1 MEQYLAQFHSGSVA
15 YTILL
20 YATVIAIGITLG
32 KVKVFG
38 ISIGV
43 TFVLFAGIVA
53 GHFGFVVDTAISH
66 FIKEFGLILFVFSI
80 GLQVGPSFFSS
91 FKKDGMMMNLLA
103 TSLILLN
110 VVVVVVLFYVFTP
123 NVTMPSLTGIMSGA
137 VTNTPGLGAA
147 QEALRQLFDAGKIDE
162 IPQIALGYAVA
173 YPFGVLGVILT
184 MILIRFIFR
193 INLEKENEKL
203 TAQSDSAEKPEPFSV
218 VFTSEVLNNKT
229 IEDIR
234 NLIGRQFII
243 SRLKRNNQYFTPHA
257 DTVLQQDDVV
267 KIVASLADEEAII
280 SFMGRKTDIDWQE
293 SESVLVS
300 RRIIVTQDNINGK
313 TLAKL
318 RLHSIY
324 NVNVTRVSRSGIDL
338 MATPNLAL
346 HVGDRVMVVG
356 ELTDICRVERL
367 LGNTLQ
373 KLNEPPIA
381 TIFIGIV
388 LGILFGSI
396 PFAFPGIPMPVKF
409 GLAGG
414 PLIIAILIGRF
425 GPKFNMV
432 TYTTQSA
439 NLMLREVGISLFLAS
454 VGIEAGRSFV
464 DTVFSSNGLLWLAFG
479 VLITFIPMMSISIF
493 ARKKMKMNYFSIVGL
508 LAGSSTNP
516 PALAYANSI
525 APNDEPAVAYSTVY
539 PLTMFLRILIA
550 QLMILIFI

>member
-110 VVVVVVLFYVFTP
+110 VVVVVVLFYIFAP

-203 TAQSDSAEKPEPFSV
+203 TSQSDSAEKPEPFSV

-324 NVNVTRVSRSGIDL
+324 NVNVTRVNRSGIDL

-367 LGNTLQ
+367 LGNTLK

>member
-43 TFVLFAGIVA
+43 TFVLFAGIIA
-53 GHFGFVVDTAISH
+53 GHFGFVVDTVISH

-110 VVVVVVLFYVFTP
+110 VVVVVVLFYIFTP

-203 TAQSDSAEKPEPFSV
+203 TSQSDSAEKPEPFSV

-324 NVNVTRVSRSGIDL
+324 NVNVTRVNRSGIDL

-367 LGNTLQ
+367 LGNTLK

-493 ARKKMKMNYFSIVGL
+493 ARKKMKMNYFSIIGV

>member
-38 ISIGV
+38 ISIDV

-103 TSLILLN
+103 ASLILLN

-203 TAQSDSAEKPEPFSV
+203 TSQSDSAEKPEPFSV

-324 NVNVTRVSRSGIDL
+324 NVNVTRVNRSGIDL

-367 LGNTLQ
+367 LGNTLK

>member
-103 TSLILLN
+103 ASLILLN

-123 NVTMPSLTGIMSGA
+123 KVTMPSLTGIMSGA

-324 NVNVTRVSRSGIDL
+324 NVNVTRVNRSGIDL

-367 LGNTLQ
+367 LGNTLK

-425 GPKFNMV
+425 GHKFNMV

-493 ARKKMKMNYFSIVGL
+493 ARKKMKMNYFSIIGL

-525 APNDEPAVAYSTVY
+525 APNDEPAVGLV
-539 PLTMFLRILIA
+539 LRSRKN
-550 QLMILIFI
+550 

>member
-103 TSLILLN
+103 ASLILLN
-110 VVVVVVLFYVFTP
+110 VVVVVVLFYIFTP

-324 NVNVTRVSRSGIDL
+324 NVNVTRVNRSGIDL

-367 LGNTLQ
+367 LGNTLK

-425 GPKFNMV
+425 GPQFNMV

-439 NLMLREVGISLFLAS
+439 NLMLREVGIALFLAS

>member
-103 TSLILLN
+103 ASLILLN

-123 NVTMPSLTGIMSGA
+123 KVTMPSLTGIMSGA

-324 NVNVTRVSRSGIDL
+324 NVNVTRVNRSGIDL

-367 LGNTLQ
+367 LGNTLK

-425 GPKFNMV
+425 GHKFNMV

-525 APNDEPAVAYSTVY
+525 APNDEPAVGLV
-539 PLTMFLRILIA
+539 LRSRKN
-550 QLMILIFI
+550 

>member
-110 VVVVVVLFYVFTP
+110 VVVVVVLFYIFTP

-324 NVNVTRVSRSGIDL
+324 NVNITRVNRSGIDL

-367 LGNTLQ
+367 LGNTLK

-414 PLIIAILIGRF
+414 PLIIAILIVRF

-493 ARKKMKMNYFSIVGL
+493 ARKKMKMNYFSIIGV

>member
-103 TSLILLN
+103 ASLILLN
-110 VVVVVVLFYVFTP
+110 VVVVVVLFYIFAP

-162 IPQIALGYAVA
+162 IPQVALGYAVA

-243 SRLKRNNQYFTPHA
+243 SRLKRNSQYFTPHA

-324 NVNVTRVSRSGIDL
+324 NVNITRVNRSGIDL

-367 LGNTLQ
+367 LGNTLK

>member
-43 TFVLFAGIVA
+43 TFVLFAGIIA

-324 NVNVTRVSRSGIDL
+324 NVNVTRVNRSGIDL

-367 LGNTLQ
+367 LGNTLK

-464 DTVFSSNGLLWLAFG
+464 DTVFSSNGLLWLVFG

>member
-43 TFVLFAGIVA
+43 TFVLFAGIIA

-193 INLEKENEKL
+193 INLEKENEQL
-203 TAQSDSAEKPEPFSV
+203 TSQSDSAEKPEPFSV

-324 NVNVTRVSRSGIDL
+324 NVNVTRVNRSGIDL

-367 LGNTLQ
+367 LGNTLK

>member
-103 TSLILLN
+103 ASLILLN

-324 NVNVTRVSRSGIDL
+324 NVNVTRVNRSGIDL

-367 LGNTLQ
+367 LGNTLK

-425 GPKFNMV
+425 GPQFNMV

>member
-324 NVNVTRVSRSGIDL
+324 NVNVTRVNRSGIDL

-367 LGNTLQ
+367 LGNTLK

-439 NLMLREVGISLFLAS
+439 NLMLREVGIALFLAS

-464 DTVFSSNGLLWLAFG
+464 DTVFSSNGLLWLVFG

>member
-43 TFVLFAGIVA
+43 TFVLFAGIIA

-110 VVVVVVLFYVFTP
+110 VVVVVVLFYIFAP

-324 NVNVTRVSRSGIDL
+324 NVNVTRVNRSGIDL

-367 LGNTLQ
+367 LGNTLK

-464 DTVFSSNGLLWLAFG
+464 DTVFSSNGLLWLVFG

>member
-103 TSLILLN
+103 ASLILLN
-110 VVVVVVLFYVFTP
+110 VVVVVVLFYIFTP

-257 DTVLQQDDVV
+257 DTVLQQDGVV

-324 NVNVTRVSRSGIDL
+324 NVNVTRVNRSGIDL

-367 LGNTLQ
+367 LGNTLK

-396 PFAFPGIPMPVKF
+396 PFG
-409 GLAGG
+409 
-414 PLIIAILIGRF
+414 
-425 GPKFNMV
+425 
-432 TYTTQSA
+432 
-439 NLMLREVGISLFLAS
+439 
-454 VGIEAGRSFV
+454 GRSSDYRHTYRTFRAQIQYGNIHHTECQPYVARSRYLAVPCQCRHRSRQKFCRYRIFV
-464 DTVFSSNGLLWLAFG
+464 ERLTVACLWR
-479 VLITFIPMMSISIF
+479 TY
-493 ARKKMKMNYFSIVGL
+493 YF
-508 LAGSSTNP
+508 
-516 PALAYANSI
+516 
-525 APNDEPAVAYSTVY
+525 YSYDVDKY
-539 PLTMFLRILIA
+539 FCP
-550 QLMILIFI
+550 

>member
-110 VVVVVVLFYVFTP
+110 VVVVVVLFYIFTP

-324 NVNVTRVSRSGIDL
+324 NVNVTRVNRSGIDL

-367 LGNTLQ
+367 LGNTLK

-425 GPKFNMV
+425 GPQFNMV

>member
-110 VVVVVVLFYVFTP
+110 VVVVVVLFYIFAP

-324 NVNVTRVSRSGIDL
+324 NVNVTRVNRSGIDL

-367 LGNTLQ
+367 LGNTLK

-388 LGILFGSI
+388 LGILCGSI

-439 NLMLREVGISLFLAS
+439 NLMLREVGIALFLAS

>member
-110 VVVVVVLFYVFTP
+110 VVVVVVLFYIFTP

-324 NVNVTRVSRSGIDL
+324 NVNITRVNRSGIDL

-367 LGNTLQ
+367 LGNTLK

-381 TIFIGIV
+381 TVFIGIV

-493 ARKKMKMNYFSIVGL
+493 ARKKMKMNYFSIIGV

>member
-110 VVVVVVLFYVFTP
+110 VVVVVVLFYIFTP

-203 TAQSDSAEKPEPFSV
+203 TSQSDSAEKPEPFSV

-324 NVNVTRVSRSGIDL
+324 NVNVTRVNRSGIDL

-367 LGNTLQ
+367 LGNTLK

-425 GPKFNMV
+425 GPQFNMV

>member
-1 MEQYLAQFHSGSVA
+1 M
-15 YTILL
+15 
-20 YATVIAIGITLG
+20 
-32 KVKVFG
+32 
-38 ISIGV
+38 
-43 TFVLFAGIVA
+43 
-53 GHFGFVVDTAISH
+53 
-66 FIKEFGLILFVFSI
+66 
-80 GLQVGPSFFSS
+80 
-91 FKKDGMMMNLLA
+91 
-103 TSLILLN
+103 
-110 VVVVVVLFYVFTP
+110 
-123 NVTMPSLTGIMSGA
+123 
-137 VTNTPGLGAA
+137 
-147 QEALRQLFDAGKIDE
+147 
-162 IPQIALGYAVA
+162 
-173 YPFGVLGVILT
+173 
-184 MILIRFIFR
+184 
-193 INLEKENEKL
+193 
-203 TAQSDSAEKPEPFSV
+203 
-218 VFTSEVLNNKT
+218 
-229 IEDIR
+229 
-234 NLIGRQFII
+234 
-243 SRLKRNNQYFTPHA
+243 
-257 DTVLQQDDVV
+257 
-267 KIVASLADEEAII
+267 
-280 SFMGRKTDIDWQE
+280 
-293 SESVLVS
+293 
-300 RRIIVTQDNINGK
+300 
-313 TLAKL
+313 

-324 NVNVTRVSRSGIDL
+324 NVNVTRVNRSGIDL

-367 LGNTLQ
+367 LGNTLK

>member
-324 NVNVTRVSRSGIDL
+324 NVNVTRVNRSGIDL

-367 LGNTLQ
+367 LGNTLK

-425 GPKFNMV
+425 GPQFNMV

>member
-43 TFVLFAGIVA
+43 TFVLFAGIIA

-110 VVVVVVLFYVFTP
+110 VVVVVVLFYIFTP

-203 TAQSDSAEKPEPFSV
+203 TSQSDSAEKPEPFSV

-243 SRLKRNNQYFTPHA
+243 SRLKRNSQYFTPHA

-324 NVNVTRVSRSGIDL
+324 NVNVTRVNRSGIDL

-367 LGNTLQ
+367 LGNTLK

>member
-103 TSLILLN
+103 ASLILLN
-110 VVVVVVLFYVFTP
+110 VVVVVVLFYVFAP

-203 TAQSDSAEKPEPFSV
+203 TSQSDSAEKPEPFSV

-324 NVNVTRVSRSGIDL
+324 NVNVTRVNRSGIDL

-367 LGNTLQ
+367 LGNTLK

-439 NLMLREVGISLFLAS
+439 NLMLREVGIALFLAS

>member
-43 TFVLFAGIVA
+43 TFVLFAGIIA

-110 VVVVVVLFYVFTP
+110 VVVVVVLFYIFTP

-162 IPQIALGYAVA
+162 IPQVALGYAVA

-324 NVNVTRVSRSGIDL
+324 NVNVTRVNRSGIDL

-367 LGNTLQ
+367 LGNTLK

-414 PLIIAILIGRF
+414 PLIIAILIVRF

-432 TYTTQSA
+432 TYITQSA
-439 NLMLREVGISLFLAS
+439 HLMLREVGISLFLAS

-493 ARKKMKMNYFSIVGL
+493 ARKKMKMNYFSIIGV

>member
-110 VVVVVVLFYVFTP
+110 VVMVVVHFYVLTP
-123 NVTMPSLTGIMSGA
+123 NVTMPSLTGITSGA

-324 NVNVTRVSRSGIDL
+324 NVNVTRVNRSGIDL

-367 LGNTLQ
+367 LGNTLK

-493 ARKKMKMNYFSIVGL
+493 ARKKMKMNYFSIIGV

>member
-243 SRLKRNNQYFTPHA
+243 SRLKRSNQYFTPHA

-280 SFMGRKTDIDWQE
+280 YFMGRKTDIDWQE

-324 NVNVTRVSRSGIDL
+324 NVNVTRVNRSGIDL

-367 LGNTLQ
+367 LGNTLK

>member
-110 VVVVVVLFYVFTP
+110 VVVVVVLFYIFTP

-193 INLEKENEKL
+193 KRKRKIDC
-203 TAQSDSAEKPEPFSV
+203 S
-218 VFTSEVLNNKT
+218 
-229 IEDIR
+229 IR
-234 NLIGRQFII
+234 FCRKA
-243 SRLKRNNQYFTPHA
+243 R
-257 DTVLQQDDVV
+257 TVLCGFYERGAQQ
-267 KIVASLADEEAII
+267 
-280 SFMGRKTDIDWQE
+280 
-293 SESVLVS
+293 
-300 RRIIVTQDNINGK
+300 
-313 TLAKL
+313 
-318 RLHSIY
+318 
-324 NVNVTRVSRSGIDL
+324 
-338 MATPNLAL
+338 
-346 HVGDRVMVVG
+346 
-356 ELTDICRVERL
+356 
-367 LGNTLQ
+367 
-373 KLNEPPIA
+373 
-381 TIFIGIV
+381 
-388 LGILFGSI
+388 
-396 PFAFPGIPMPVKF
+396 
-409 GLAGG
+409 
-414 PLIIAILIGRF
+414 
-425 GPKFNMV
+425 
-432 TYTTQSA
+432 
-439 NLMLREVGISLFLAS
+439 
-454 VGIEAGRSFV
+454 
-464 DTVFSSNGLLWLAFG
+464 
-479 VLITFIPMMSISIF
+479 
-493 ARKKMKMNYFSIVGL
+493 
-508 LAGSSTNP
+508 
-516 PALAYANSI
+516 
-525 APNDEPAVAYSTVY
+525 
-539 PLTMFLRILIA
+539 
-550 QLMILIFI
+550 